1 MKRPT
6 QAPKP
11 DATDPKQAKA
21 RPAPKAN
28 PAAAKAQATL
38 PATGKAA
45 PPPAA
50 ARKPSSNPL
59 APPKPKRIWSARR
72 QQTWGIVALILLVG
86 GLGTWSIF
94 ANIAGAIVTN
104 GQVEVEAKRQIV
116 QHPDGG
122 VVGEINVQD
131 GDIVTAGDV
140 LIRFDD
146 TLQRSEL
153 AIVEGQLFEIMA
165 RRGRLEAERDDA
177 DSIDFSAELLDL
189 EKDHPVVGD
198 LRKGQIRLFE
208 ARRESMA
215 RESSQLKERK
225 IQIGQQI
232 IGAEAQLTSLQ
243 RQQEL
248 ISEELADQTELL
260 KKGLAQATRVLSLQ
274 REEARLGGEVGSLIA
289 SIAES
294 RGRIA
299 ETEIE
304 ILRLKTRVR
313 EEAITT
319 LRDLQYT
326 EIELRE
332 RRLTTLE
339 TLSRLDV
346 RAPSDGIVYDR
357 AVHAIRAVVRG
368 AEPVMY
374 IVPQDTPLVVV
385 SRVPPIHIDQV
396 RVGQDATLAFST
408 FDARTTPQLFG
419 YVTKV
424 SADIFTDEATGEQY
438 YRAELLPKDG
448 EIEKLEDQ
456 EVLPGMPVQAFIK
469 TNERSPLNYLV
480 KPMTDYFNKAF
491 RES

>member
-1 MKRPT
+1 MKSPT
-6 QAPKP
+6 FKSSKSGDAAAADAKP
-11 DATDPKQAKA
+11 
-21 RPAPKAN
+21 PAPR
-28 PAAAKAQATL
+28 
-38 PATGKAA
+38 KAA

-50 ARKPSSNPL
+50 VRAPAPNPL

-72 QQTWGIVALILLVG
+72 QQLWGVFALLALVG
-86 GLGTWSIF
+86 GLGSWSTL
-94 ANIAGAIVTN
+94 ANIAGAIVTD
-104 GQVEVEAKRQIV
+104 GRIEVEANRQVV
-116 QHPDGG
+116 QHPEGG
-122 VVGEINVQD
+122 VVGEINVDD
-131 GDIVTAGDV
+131 GDVVQAGDV

-146 TLQRSEL
+146 KLQRSEL

-165 RRGRLEAERDDA
+165 RRGRLEAERDG
-177 DSIDFSAELLDL
+177 AEEIKFTSELFEL
-189 EKDHPVVGD
+189 EKDHPVVTD
-198 LRKGQIRLFE
+198 LMAGQERLFRARKVTIAGE
-208 ARRESMA
+208 AE
-215 RESSQLKERK
+215 QLNERK

-232 IGAEAQLTSLQ
+232 IGAEAQLSSLQ

-260 KKGLAQATRVLSLQ
+260 EKGLAQATRVLSLQ

-304 ILRLKTRVR
+304 ILRLTTRVR

-332 RRLTTLE
+332 RRLSTLE
-339 TLSRLDV
+339 TLSRLDI
-346 RAPSDGIVYDR
+346 RAPSSGIVYDR
-357 AVHAIRAVVRG
+357 AVHALRSVVRA

-374 IVPQDTPLVVV
+374 IVPQDVPLVIV

-396 RVGQDATLAFST
+396 RLGQDATLTFST
-408 FDARTTPQLFG
+408 FDARSTPQLDG
-419 YVTKV
+419 YVTKI
-424 SADIFTDEATGEQY
+424 SPDIFVDEATGEQY
-438 YRAELLPKDG
+438 YQAELLPKDG
-448 EIEKLEDQ
+448 EMKKLEGQ

-469 TNERSPLNYLV
+469 TDDRTPLNYLV
-480 KPMTDYFNKAF
+480 KPMLDYFNKAF
-491 RES
+491 RET